1 MSIPLVSG
9 AFKTVVAWH
18 PPPKTLPL
26 LGMLARSAFHVDLG
40 FDETIRLSLVSE
52 EDRAPTY
59 EIDVVDET
67 GSIRTFVTISVLT
80 DYGTNAVFGRAT
92 RVWKV
97 FEKGF
102 RKDQD
107 PNVHQ
112 WCHYRI
118 IFEEIGKAVVSMSS
132 YKDMFLAVEGAL
144 TDSLYLLVQCTM
156 PDTSIVMEVQV
167 MPYRGSG
174 PVGVI
179 IDLEYVISLLD
190 KSSPRDTRT
199 GTPAFLPIEVAAQY
213 YNDLDMQKAASFR
226 RVGVH
231 LLFCQNVLVDLLMVS
246 IPHGLEPS
254 KQSVDSPFT
263 ASYQGLFDTTGHSSL
278 RTTVWTNPLALKD
291 QIAELPG
298 ACKSLGG
305 SLADTLVDILQIK
318 RDAYRKAGVK
328 LVNPAE
334 LKLPVQNA
342 LMSLLHMIKDLQALP
357 DVIDGPELV
366 EDISTKE
373 TTENTLL

>member
-1 MSIPLVSG
+1 MSVELEGTS
-9 AFKTVVAWH
+9 
-18 PPPKTLPL
+18 
-26 LGMLARSAFHVDLG
+26 SAFHADLG

-80 DYGTNAVFGRAT
+80 DYGANAVFGRAT
-92 RVWKV
+92 PVWKV
-97 FEKGF
+97 FEKGNPLVLF
-102 RKDQD
+102 ALKDCWVQPDRRFEHVSLAGIRTQLKDD
-107 PNVHQ
+107 PRLKHFLTVATAGGKDFA
-112 WCHYRI
+112 RI
-118 IFEEIGKAVVSMSS
+118 RIQMFTSGATTASS
-132 YKDMFLAVEGAL
+132 LKRLERLWSPLSFGAMH
-144 TDSLYLLVQCTM
+144 DAGYLHR
-156 PDTSIVMEVQV
+156 D
-167 MPYRGSG
+167 GSA
-174 PVGVI
+174 
-179 IDLEYVISLLD
+179 
-190 KSSPRDTRT
+190 

-231 LLFCQNVLVDLLMVS
+231 LLFRQNGFM
-246 IPHGLEPS
+246 I
-254 KQSVDSPFT
+254 
-263 ASYQGLFDTTGHSSL
+263 SSSF
-278 RTTVWTNPLALKD
+278 VWTNPLALED

-318 RDAYRKAGVK
+318 RDAYREAGVK